1 MAKDTPGG
9 QADPK
14 DVPSFIKVWSEHYDA
29 KNEQTKRS
37 KPDDN
42 NSNNE
47 GETWPT
53 KIVYQ
58 SLKEGK
64 VKKSWALYLFFWAIN
79 SNYVELCRTKIS
91 QKT

>member
-14 DVPSFIKVWSEHYDA
+14 DVPLFIQVWSEHYDA

-47 GETWPT
+47 GET
-53 KIVYQ
+53 
-58 SLKEGK
+58 
-64 VKKSWALYLFFWAIN
+64 
-79 SNYVELCRTKIS
+79 
-91 QKT
+91 